1 MDEKKFQE
9 IVQFAIQKE
18 IEAADFYT
26 RASQV
31 VKYSGT
37 KDLFIDFA
45 KQEQGHKKLLEDLNL
60 EKVVRAKIEKIPN
73 LKISDYLVDTD
84 FRPDISYA
92 DILRIAMKREES
104 SIKLYSDLKPLDGDE
119 VLTKFFSFLI
129 QEETKHKYSLEKIY
143 DDEILK

>member
-9 IVQFAIQKE
+9 IVQFAIEKE

-60 EKVVRAKIEKIPN
+60 GKVVRAKIEKIPN

-92 DILRIAMKREES
+92 DILRIAMKREEH
-104 SIKLYSDLKPLDGDE
+104 SIKLYHDLKPLNGDE
-119 VLTKFFSFLI
+119 TLTKLFNFLI